1 MGKVRR
7 GGYISEWYIGDH
19 KPRHVHVYDNKYR
32 LIGRFDVDRLAGVE
46 NWMPGRKLLKIILD
60 LKNEGRL

>member
-1 MGKVRR
+1 M
-7 GGYISEWYIGDH
+7 EWYIGDH

-46 NWMPGRKLLKIILD
+46 NWMPDRKLLKIIQD